1 MNRPHRFQKPVR
13 SKPLNNNK
21 MKHQPFEPGHF
32 FHLYNRGNNNENIFL
47 EQENYR
53 YFLVLMKKYIVTVAN
68 VYSYCLLP
76 NHFHI
81 IIKFKEES
89 QLEADIKNKKNSLHQ
104 AISNMMNAYT
114 KAINK
119 RYNRRGS
126 LFQEHLKRV
135 KITEENYL
143 RNLVVYVNSNA
154 THHQIEDYKTYPH
167 SSYSALIS
175 HQETLIKRDEVIE
188 LFSDVDN
195 FKHVLH
201 CKKLDIEKIQEL
213 ILE

>member
-1 MNRPHRFQKPVR
+1 
-13 SKPLNNNK
+13 
-21 MKHQPFEPGHF
+21 MKHQPFEAEHF
-32 FHLYNRGNNNENIFL
+32 FHLYNRGNNDENIFL
-47 EQENYR
+47 EQENYS
-53 YFLVLMKKYIVTVAN
+53 YFLVLMKKYLLSVAD

-89 QLEADIKNKKNSLHQ
+89 QQEVGKNNSKISLHQ
-104 AISNMMNAYT
+104 PISNMMNAYT

-126 LFQEHLKRV
+126 LFQEHLKRI

-143 RNLVVYVNSNA
+143 RNLIIYVNTNS
-154 THHQIEDYKTYPH
+154 THHQIEDYRTYKH
-167 SSYSALIS
+167 SSYDALIS
-175 HQETLIKRDEVIE
+175 DQETSIKRDEVIE
-188 LFSDVDN
+188 LFSDVNN
-195 FKHVLH
+195 FKHVLSS
-201 CKKLDIEKIQEL
+201 KKLNIETLQEL